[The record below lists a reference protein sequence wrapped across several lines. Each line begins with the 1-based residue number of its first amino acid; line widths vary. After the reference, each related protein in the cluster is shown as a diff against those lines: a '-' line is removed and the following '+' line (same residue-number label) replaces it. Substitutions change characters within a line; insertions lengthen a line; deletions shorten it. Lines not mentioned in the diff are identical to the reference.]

1 MIKNIQVKNFNS
13 KTFIKNF
20 HYNNKFSADEKGDLL
35 IFLSGMSE
43 INTVVDAA
51 KEYSQKKNN
60 WIILPLH
67 STLAIS
73 EQDKV
78 PFLKYF
84 LKKSNLIILI

>member
-1 MIKNIQVKNFNS
+1 
-13 KTFIKNF
+13 
-20 HYNNKFSADEKGDLL
+20 
-35 IFLSGMSE
+35 MSE
-43 INTVVDAA
+43 ISTVVDAA

-78 PFLKYF
+78 QFLKY
-84 LKKSNLIILI
+84 LKKFINHNL

>member
-1 MIKNIQVKNFNS
+1 MVLL
-13 KTFIKNF
+13 
-20 HYNNKFSADEKGDLL
+20 ADEKGDLL

-43 INTVVDAA
+43 ISAVVDAA

-60 WIILPLH
+60 WIVLPLH

-78 PFLKYF
+78 NFFNICFIKYLKNSC
-84 LKKSNLIILI
+84 L

>member
-1 MIKNIQVKNFNS
+1 MI
-13 KTFIKNF
+13 
-20 HYNNKFSADEKGDLL
+20 FSAEEKGDLL

-43 INTVVDAA
+43 ITAVVDAA

-60 WIILPLH
+60 WIILALH

-78 PFLKYF
+78 KFLHVCF
-84 LKKSNLIILI
+84 KKFMFIILM

>member
-1 MIKNIQVKNFNS
+1 
-13 KTFIKNF
+13 
-20 HYNNKFSADEKGDLL
+20 
-35 IFLSGMSE
+35 MSE

-78 PFLKYF
+78 YFLKYF
-84 LKKSNLIILI
+84 LKKSNLIILL

>member
-1 MIKNIQVKNFNS
+1 MFL
-13 KTFIKNF
+13 
-20 HYNNKFSADEKGDLL
+20 AEEKGDLL

-43 INTVVDAA
+43 ITAVVDAA

-78 PFLKYF
+78 KFFIYIF
-84 LKKSNLIILI
+84 FFNL